1 MEPITST
8 SSFIRFIHL
17 VLLLRKLS
25 KTRSAYPKLPP
36 GPKTLPIIGNI
47 HQLSGSQ
54 PHRALTDLAKKHGQ
68 VMHLQRGEVSTVVI
82 SSAQMAKEA
91 LKTHDVALVNR
102 PRILAAQTIT
112 YNFQDV
118 SFSPYGGYW
127 RQMRKM
133 SLPVNL
139 TDLVFA
145 LTNAVTCRSA
155 FGSRCTY
162 QDQLVQL
169 INEIIEVSSGFDI
182 SDLVPSKK
190 FLHIISG
197 TVFKIKKLQS
207 KLDPIFESKI
217 QEHKEA
223 DSGEDMFAAGT
234 DTSAATVLWAVIKET
249 LRLHPPVPL
258 LLPRECREP
267 CETGGYDVSVGTRVL
282 IDGWAINRDP
292 EFWEDPESFK
302 PERFLDNGIEFVG
315 SNFEYLPFGGGRRIC
330 PGIAFGVASVDLAL
344 AQLVS
349 HFDWKLPGEQNQN
362 PST

>member
-91 LKTHDVALVNR
+91 LKTHDVALANR

-127 RQMRKM
+127 RQMRKI
-133 SLPVNL
+133 
-139 TDLVFA
+139 
-145 LTNAVTCRSA
+145 C
-155 FGSRCTY
+155 
-162 QDQLVQL
+162 VQEL
-169 INEIIEVSSGFDI
+169 LSPQNVRATQAIRED
-182 SDLVPSKK
+182 
-190 FLHIISG
+190 
-197 TVFKIKKLQS
+197 
-207 KLDPIFESKI
+207 
-217 QEHKEA
+217 
-223 DSGEDMFAAGT
+223 EDMFAAGT
-234 DTSAATVLWAVIKET
+234 DTSAATVLWVMAELIRNPSVMERAQAEAVIKET

-349 HFDWKLPGEQNQN
+349 HFDWKLPGGAKPE
-362 PST
+362 SLDMT

>member
-133 SLPVNL
+133 CPR
-139 TDLVFA
+139 A
-145 LTNAVTCRSA
+145 P
-155 FGSRCTY
+155 
-162 QDQLVQL
+162 Q
-169 INEIIEVSSGFDI
+169 
-182 SDLVPSKK
+182 PSKCSSNAG
-190 FLHIISG
+190 HSG
-197 TVFKIKKLQS
+197 GWGLEN
-207 KLDPIFESKI
+207 D
-217 QEHKEA
+217 
-223 DSGEDMFAAGT
+223 
-234 DTSAATVLWAVIKET
+234 
-249 LRLHPPVPL
+249 RLHPVI
-258 LLPRECREP
+258 
-267 CETGGYDVSVGTRVL
+267 L
-282 IDGWAINRDP
+282 IQVTAG
-292 EFWEDPESFK
+292 
-302 PERFLDNGIEFVG
+302 
-315 SNFEYLPFGGGRRIC
+315 
-330 PGIAFGVASVDLAL
+330 
-344 AQLVS
+344 
-349 HFDWKLPGEQNQN
+349 
-362 PST
+362 